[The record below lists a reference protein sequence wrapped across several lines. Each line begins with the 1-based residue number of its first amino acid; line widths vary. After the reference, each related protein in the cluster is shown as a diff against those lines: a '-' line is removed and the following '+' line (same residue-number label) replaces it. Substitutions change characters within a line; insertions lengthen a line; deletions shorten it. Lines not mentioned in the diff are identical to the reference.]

1 MFKYHIKKLRKEA
14 NMTQEQLAKKLNI
27 PKSTINSWEQG
38 YSHPRFLQIKPL
50 CRILDIEIEEL
61 FDYDE

>member
-1 MFKYHIKKLRKEA
+1 MFGQHLKKLINNAGIKQIEIA
-14 NMTQEQLAKKLNI
+14 KQLKI
-27 PKSTINSWEQG
+27 PQSTLNSWIRG
-38 YSHPRFLQIKPL
+38 ISHPRFLQIKPL

>member
-1 MFKYHIKKLRKEA
+1 MFKKHIKRLRNEA
-14 NMTQEQLAKKLNI
+14 KMTQSQLANRLGI
-27 PKSTINSWEQG
+27 PKSTVNSWEQG